1 MLSVCDKFAVGF
13 IPGYHEALFR
23 QKRISESGTQQLLL
37 DVYNIKTLILKL
49 SVDSKIVSREFS
61 RIEIFL
67 KLVGTRSELL
77 TEMVKASWPNGTAS
91 DIATIMN
98 LKGMKRTEQQVI
110 LDNLGLA
117 APASTVGSEMS
128 GKIQLLN
135 ERGMDVAA
143 KVNSDLRQKVD
154 EFRMSFR

>member
-1 MLSVCDKFAVGF
+1 MS
-13 IPGYHEALFR
+13 
-23 QKRISESGTQQLLL
+23 
-37 DVYNIKTLILKL
+37 
-49 SVDSKIVSREFS
+49 VSREFS

-77 TEMVKASWPNGTAS
+77 TEMFKASWPNGTAS
-91 DIATIMN
+91 DITTTMN

-110 LDNLGLA
+110 LDNLGFA
-117 APASTVGSEMS
+117 PPASTVGSEMS